1 MFRSHFS
8 VIINSWFSDILFFC
22 FLTLESQGLDTR
34 VSASWHS
41 SLKTLT
47 FECQEMKIWVF
58 AKHLSKGLFL
68 LVYNQK
74 TFNGNL
80 TFLSSMNFALI
91 LHSFSRK
98 IVVFHQT
105 VCNVFLWICPI
116 KKQTPQNCWES
127 FWGVWALFM
136 VGFYCL
142 SSNLIGILNCTL
154 TGFPRCE
161 PGIHLGII
169 FSTRTASAPQP

>member
-1 MFRSHFS
+1 MIFRYSIFR
-8 VIINSWFSDILFFC
+8 

-41 SLKTLT
+41 SVKTLT
-47 FECQEMKIWVF
+47 FECQEMKIGMF

-68 LVYNQK
+68 SVHNQK

-98 IVVFHQT
+98 IVIFHQT
-105 VCNVFLWICPI
+105 ACNVFLWIW
-116 KKQTPQNCWES
+116 KKTSIRLTFFYDSVWSTEDFFCIFTICS
-127 FWGVWALFM
+127 FF
-136 VGFYCL
+136 
-142 SSNLIGILNCTL
+142 SLI
-154 TGFPRCE
+154 
-161 PGIHLGII
+161 
-169 FSTRTASAPQP
+169 